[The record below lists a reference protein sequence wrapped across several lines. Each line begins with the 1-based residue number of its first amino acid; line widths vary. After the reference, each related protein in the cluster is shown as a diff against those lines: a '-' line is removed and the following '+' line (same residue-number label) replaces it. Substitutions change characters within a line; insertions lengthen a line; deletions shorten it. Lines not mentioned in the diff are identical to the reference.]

1 LFPEAND
8 MMSAKVIGEKLTSAG
23 RLAGRAVCVIGGE
36 DPFPGSVRLKE
47 VDRCVARA
55 IYKLAMDAGVP
66 PISYGA
72 DSREGT
78 CPGGQMWCGLAGQ
91 GPKLRFFLSTGTPD
105 FMHGEAEHLQPSP
118 EAAERFLNAP
128 GKITA
133 PGRYLTLA
141 RFDQIS
147 QDTEVLSFIL
157 IGSAES
163 IRNLGGL
170 VHYVTEDVFATALM
184 PAGSSCATMITYAA
198 GMAERAPR
206 NAAYVGPV
214 DPTGN
219 AWLPPDLM
227 TMSVPFALAAS
238 MAGAVDSSFLVKRSE
253 VAFPSK
259 RLGLN
264 EKG

>member
-1 LFPEAND
+1 
-8 MMSAKVIGEKLTSAG
+8 MMDGRAVGEKLTAAA
-23 RLAGRAVCVIGGE
+23 RLAGGAVCVIGGE
-36 DPFPGSVRLKE
+36 DPFPGSVHLKQ

-55 IYKLAMDAGVP
+55 IYKLAVVSGTP

-72 DSREGT
+72 DSKEGT
-78 CPGGQMWCGLAGQ
+78 CPGGQMWCGLTGQ
-91 GPKLRFFLSTGTPD
+91 GPKLKYFLSTGTPD

-128 GKITA
+128 GKITP

-141 RFDQIS
+141 RYDQI
-147 QDTEVLSFIL
+147 DENADVLSFIL

-170 VHYVTEDVFATALM
+170 VHFVSDDIFGSILM

-206 NAAYVGPV
+206 TAAFVGPV

-219 AWLPPDLM
+219 CWMPPEIM
-227 TMSVPFALAAS
+227 TMAVPLALARS
-238 MAGAVDSSFLVKRSE
+238 MAESVDASFLAQRPE
-253 VAFPSK
+253 VAFPRR
-259 RLGLN
+259 RLGLD
-264 EKG
+264 ERRE

>member
-1 LFPEAND
+1 MA
-8 MMSAKVIGEKLTSAG
+8 MSARSIGEKLTLAG
-23 RLAGRAVCVIGGE
+23 RLAGGAVCVIGGN

-55 IYKLAMDAGVP
+55 IYKLAVVPTTP

-72 DSREGT
+72 DSKEGT
-78 CPGGQMWCGLAGQ
+78 CPGGQMWCGGAGV
-91 GPKLRFFLSTGTPD
+91 GPKLKFFLSTGTPD
-105 FMHGEAEHLQPSP
+105 FMHGEAEHLQPTP

-128 GKITA
+128 GKVTT

-141 RFDQIS
+141 RYDQI
-147 QDTEVLSFIL
+147 DDEAEVLSFVL

-170 VHYVTEDVFATALM
+170 AHFVSDDIFTSVLM
-184 PAGSSCATMITYAA
+184 PAGSSCATMITYPA

-206 NAAYVGPV
+206 NAAFVGSV

-219 AWLPPDLM
+219 SWLPPDVM
-227 TMSVPFALAAS
+227 TLAVPLPLARS
-238 MAGAVDSSFLVKRSE
+238 MAESADESFLAKRSE
-253 VAFPSK
+253 VAFPPK
-259 RLGLN
+259 RLGPN
-264 EKG
+264 DKE

>member
-1 LFPEAND
+1 MA
-8 MMSAKVIGEKLTSAG
+8 MSARSIGEKLTSAG
-23 RLAGRAVCVIGGE
+23 RLAGGAVCVIGSNE
-36 DPFPGSVRLKE
+36 PFPGSVHLKQ

-55 IYKLAMDAGVP
+55 IYKLATEPGTP

-72 DSREGT
+72 DTKEGT

-91 GPKLRFFLSTGTPD
+91 GPKLKFFLSTGTPD

-118 EAAERFLNAP
+118 EAAERFLDAP
-128 GKITA
+128 GKITP
-133 PGRYLTLA
+133 PGRYLTLV
-141 RFDQIS
+141 RYDQI
-147 QDTEVLSFIL
+147 DEGTEVLSFIL

-170 VHYVTEDVFATALM
+170 VHYIAENIFTSILM

-206 NAAYVGPV
+206 NTAFVGPV

-219 AWLPPDLM
+219 SWMPPDI
-227 TMSVPFALAAS
+227 MSLAVPLSLARS
-238 MAGAVDSSFLVKRSE
+238 MAENVDSSFIIKRSE
-253 VAFPSK
+253 VAFPARGPK
-259 RLGLN
+259 
-264 EKG
+264 

>member
-1 LFPEAND
+1 
-8 MMSAKVIGEKLTSAG
+8 MMDGRAVGEKLTAAA
-23 RLAGRAVCVIGGE
+23 RLAGGAVCVIGGE
-36 DPFPGSVRLKE
+36 DPFPGSVHLKQ

-55 IYKLAMDAGVP
+55 IYKLAVVSGTP

-72 DSREGT
+72 DSKEGT
-78 CPGGQMWCGLAGQ
+78 CPGGQMWCGLTGQ
-91 GPKLRFFLSTGTPD
+91 GPKLKYFLSTGTPD

-128 GKITA
+128 GKITP

-141 RFDQIS
+141 RYDQI
-147 QDTEVLSFIL
+147 DENADVLSFIL